1 MDRHQVANDTEAG
14 PPLTL
19 HENQESYQHAF
30 GLIRDDGCC
39 SEDKKESCDTAGQ
52 CRENDDEC
60 RNEDENDSYRGCGG
74 PCCGDE
80 ECCSDKKEDCCDS
93 DVKGCGDEDECYD
106 DECGNEEDNDCCGDE
121 ECCSDKKEDCCSDK
135 KEDCCDSD
143 DKGSDDEDQCCKGD
157 QDDCCKGDG
166 ACCVEEDEKDPA
178 DGSDNDKHTD
188 EKEQVQS
195 SIVPIKCC
203 GSDDDAQ
210 SFRSSSDAELV
221 TCCIPGV
228 DRPVKHQVLRFR
240 PTRGKRK
247 DNCSCDEQ
255 CVDRFAKALCEK
267 ECHKETGDICAT
279 HESISNHYSYFLAE
293 KREILWRCICTLMDQ
308 LELSASCC
316 RDKSRSVNSV
326 ISHGY
331 QRLGRLHHSQ
341 AQRTHGQLEHYNRR
355 LHHPSQDHD
364 LHHIK
369 KEASDFLSGHYVA
382 HDDPERELVLEKL
395 SISIKGMT
403 CSSCEKKA
411 ARSLHKVMGV
421 ASASVSFL
429 FEKGQV
435 EYYPTLTTP
444 KQICADLQRMTGFK
458 ATILRRADEAFHF
471 ISGKCCDGD
480 GVEMLPDDTWKVVYD
495 PGRIGA
501 RDKMTALGLE
511 ISHIL
516 PILSSDEET
525 TRKIF
530 GVTIDNEAKQ
540 LYGSF
545 LVALLLTIPILV
557 LSWGSFKASMDL
569 ARAIVC
575 LVLATIVQIVCARKI
590 YVSVYYTLLRGY
602 DLDSDCLVA
611 LSTGVAYL
619 YSLIVFALHRHGMLL
634 DEEEIFES
642 SSLLLTFVLFGKMVT
657 GFIRRIAADQVKFDI
672 VQPTTMKLQQFDNE
686 TIPASLLQYGD
697 CVVLDAGDQ
706 AVTDGIIVSGK
717 GEFQE
722 SHINGES
729 LPILKKRGQEVL
741 SGANV
746 VSGSVVFRAT
756 RLVPENSVSNIKIL
770 VDSVTSFRTRSSD
783 IVELVAKYLI
793 PVMLCVSCVVFMIWT
808 LVCTRVRH
816 QGAGMA
822 ISTAITYAIAT
833 LAVSCPCALVLVIPL
848 VLSMGVAAGKHSYG
862 VLLKSANPT
871 TIASKIKHVVFD
883 KTGTLTTDQ
892 LTVQYCWFNEST
904 EYAVRD
910 IIRAIVSANSH
921 PISRAV
927 SNYLIKFGDTLAIVG
942 ETENIVGSGMATTYT
957 PENGKSITILCGKP
971 SFVGI
976 SPTDSLVAQLHDSGF
991 TLFCVGVKNGPT
1003 LAIMGIT
1010 SMIRE
1015 DCRPVLD
1022 TLRARGITIHVL
1034 SGDTRPAVE
1043 KLCRDLG
1050 ISRYSAETSPEG
1062 KNEYIE
1068 ALKSSGSKVLFCGDG
1083 ANDAIALAQADIGLS
1098 MTKEGITVAAAD
1110 ACVLNNEV
1118 SGVIKLL
1125 DLSKQINRRV
1135 IVGISWVC
1143 VYNFFAVLTV
1153 SGAFV
1158 NVRIGPAWAGVSEVI
1173 SILPV
1178 IAIALSMKWTG
1189 WRK

>member
-1 MDRHQVANDTEAG
+1 MDADRIACDTDAAARFIF
-14 PPLTL
+14 
-19 HENQESYQHAF
+19 HEDQESYQHGF
-30 GLIRDDGCC
+30 GLIRDDGPV
-39 SEDKKESCDTAGQ
+39 SEDKKESCDADGQ
-52 CRENDDEC
+52 CCDHDDDC
-60 RNEDENDSYRGCGG
+60 RSEDASDSCRGCGG
-74 PCCGDE
+74 PCCGDQ
-80 ECCSDKKEDCCDS
+80 ECCSDKNEDCCDA
-93 DVKGCGDEDECYD
+93 DDKDCDD
-106 DECGNEEDNDCCGDE
+106 DEGYF
-121 ECCSDKKEDCCSDK
+121 KR
-135 KEDCCDSD
+135 
-143 DKGSDDEDQCCKGD
+143 D
-157 QDDCCKGDG
+157 QDDCCEGDG
-166 ACCVEEDEKDPA
+166 ACCVEQDEKDHA
-178 DGSDNDKHTD
+178 EGNDNYKRPD

-195 SIVPIKCC
+195 SIVPTKCC

-210 SFRSSSDAELV
+210 SLCSSSDTELV
-221 TCCIPGV
+221 TCCLSGL
-228 DRPVKHQVLRFR
+228 DGPVKHQVLRFR
-240 PTRGKRK
+240 PTRGKK
-247 DNCSCDEQ
+247 KENCSCDEQ

-267 ECHKETGDICAT
+267 ECHNETGDICAT

-293 KREILWRCICTLMDQ
+293 KREILWRCICTLMEQ
-308 LELSASCC
+308 LEISASCC
-316 RDKSRSVNSV
+316 RDNSGTFSTGRQYSSRSANSV

-331 QRLGRLHHSQ
+331 QRLGRLHDSQ
-341 AQRTHGQLEHYNRR
+341 VQRTHGQLDHHNRR
-355 LHHPSQDHD
+355 LHHPSQDND

-369 KEASDFLSGHYVA
+369 EEASNFRTGHNVPC
-382 HDDPERELVLEKL
+382 DDPERALVLEKL
-395 SISIKGMT
+395 SLSIKGMT

-411 ARSLHKVMGV
+411 ARSLDKVMGV

-435 EYYPTLTTP
+435 EYYPTLITP
-444 KQICADLQRMTGFK
+444 KQICADLQHMTGFK

-480 GVEMLPDDTWKVVYD
+480 GVEMLPDNTWKVVYD
-495 PGRIGA
+495 PGRVSA
-501 RDKMTALGLE
+501 RDKMTALRLE

-516 PILSSDEET
+516 PILSSDEEAS
-525 TRKIF
+525 RKIF
-530 GVTIDNEAKQ
+530 GVTIDDEAKQ

-557 LSWGSFKASMDL
+557 LSWGSFKASMDMT
-569 ARAIVC
+569 RTIVC
-575 LVLATIVQIVCARKI
+575 FVLATIVQIVCARKI
-590 YVSVYYTLLRGY
+590 YVSVYYTLVHGY

-611 LSTGVAYL
+611 LSTSVAYL

-634 DEEEIFES
+634 DEQEIFES
-642 SSLLLTFVLFGKMVT
+642 SSLLLTFVLFGKMVIE
-657 GFIRRIAADQVKFDI
+657 FIRRVAADQVKFDI

-686 TIPASLLQYGD
+686 VIPASLLHYGD
-697 CVVLDAGDQ
+697 RVVLDAGDQ
-706 AVTDGIIVSGK
+706 AVTDGIIVSGQ

-729 LPILKKRGQEVL
+729 LPVLKKRGQEVL
-741 SGANV
+741 SGAKL

-756 RLVPENSVSNIKIL
+756 RLVPENSVSNIKLL

-808 LVCTRVRH
+808 LVSTRVRH
-816 QGAGMA
+816 QGAGKA
-822 ISTAITYAIAT
+822 IPTAITYAIAT

-848 VLSMGVAAGKHSYG
+848 VLSMGVAAGKRSYG

-871 TIASKIKHVVFD
+871 TIASKIGHVVFD

-892 LTVQYCWFNEST
+892 LSVQYCWFNEMT

-910 IIRAIVSANSH
+910 IIRAIVSANNH

-942 ETENIVGSGMATTYT
+942 ETENIVGSGMATTYRQ
-957 PENGKSITILCGKP
+957 ENGKSITILCGKP

-976 SPTDSLVAQLHDSGF
+976 SPTDSRVAQLHDSGF
-991 TLFCVGVKNGPT
+991 TLFCVGVKNGAT

-1022 TLRARGITIHVL
+1022 ALRARSITIHVL

-1050 ISRYSAETSPEG
+1050 ISRYAAETSPEG

-1083 ANDAIALAQADIGLS
+1083 TNDAIALAQADIGLS

-1110 ACVLNNEV
+1110 ACVLNNEL

-1135 IVGISWVC
+1135 IVGIIWVC
-1143 VYNFFAVLTV
+1143 VYNLFAVLAV

>member
-1 MDRHQVANDTEAG
+1 MDTDEIAYDTEAG
-14 PPLTL
+14 PPLIL
-19 HENQESYQHAF
+19 YRSQESYQYPF
-30 GLIRDDGCC
+30 GFIRDDGCC
-39 SEDKKESCDTAGQ
+39 SENKKEYCDTKSQRGGHDDM
-52 CRENDDEC
+52 CRS
-60 RNEDENDSYRGCGG
+60 EDENDICGGRGG

-80 ECCSDKKEDCCDS
+80 ECCRDQKE
-93 DVKGCGDEDECYD
+93 
-106 DECGNEEDNDCCGDE
+106 N
-121 ECCSDKKEDCCSDK
+121 
-135 KEDCCDSD
+135 CCDSD
-143 DKGSDDEDQCCKGD
+143 DKGCDDDDECYKRDQN
-157 QDDCCKGDG
+157 DCCDGDG
-166 ACCVEEDEKDPA
+166 ACCGEQDEKDHV
-178 DGSDNDKHTD
+178 DGSEHSAK
-188 EKEQVQS
+188 KEQVQP

-210 SFRSSSDAELV
+210 SLHSSSDAELV
-221 TCCIPGV
+221 TCCAPGL
-228 DRPVKHQVLRFR
+228 RSPVKHQVLRFR
-240 PTRGKRK
+240 PSKGKKK

-255 CVDRFAKALCEK
+255 CIERFAKALCEK
-267 ECHKETGDICAT
+267 ECHKATSNVCPT
-279 HESISNHYSYFLAE
+279 HESISNHYSHFLAE
-293 KREILWRCICTLMDQ
+293 KREILWHCICTLMDQ
-308 LELSASCC
+308 LGMSASCC
-316 RDKSRSVNSV
+316 GDNSDTFSAGREYLPHSANSV
-326 ISHGY
+326 ISHGL
-331 QRLGRLHHSQ
+331 QRLGRLHYSKVQH
-341 AQRTHGQLEHYNRR
+341 THGQLDNHR
-355 LHHPSQDHD
+355 LHRPNQSRET
-364 LHHIK
+364 HHIR
-369 KEASDFLSGHYVA
+369 KEALDFLSGHYVA
-382 HDDPERELVLEKL
+382 HDDPERALVPEKL
-395 SISIKGMT
+395 SMSIKGMT

-411 ARSLHKVMGV
+411 VRSLDKVMGV

-444 KQICADLQRMTGFK
+444 KQICADLQRLTGFK
-458 ATILRRADEAFHF
+458 ATILHRADEEFHF
-471 ISGKCCDGD
+471 ISGKCCDGES
-480 GVEMLPDDTWKVVYD
+480 VEKLPDNTWKVVYD
-495 PGRIGA
+495 PGTVSA

-516 PILSSDEET
+516 PILSSDEEVS
-525 TRKIF
+525 RKIF

-540 LYGSF
+540 LCGSF

-557 LSWGSFKASMDL
+557 LSWGSFKASDVR
-569 ARAIVC
+569 RAIAC
-575 LVLATIVQIVCARKI
+575 LVLATIVQIFCARKI
-590 YVSVYYTLLRGY
+590 YVSVYYTLVHGY

-611 LSTGVAYL
+611 LSTSVAYL

-634 DEEEIFES
+634 DEKEIFES

-657 GFIRRIAADQVKFDI
+657 EFIRRVAADQVKFDI

-686 TIPASLLQYGD
+686 AIPASLLHYGD
-697 CVVLDAGDQ
+697 RVVLDAGDQ
-706 AVTDGIIVSGK
+706 AVTDGIIVSGQ
-717 GEFQE
+717 GEFEE

-729 LPILKKRGQEVL
+729 FPILKKHGQEVL
-741 SGANV
+741 SGANL

-770 VDSVTSFRTRSSD
+770 VDSVTSFRTGASD

-808 LVCTRVRH
+808 LVSTQVRH
-816 QGAGMA
+816 QGAGQA

-848 VLSMGVAAGKHSYG
+848 VLSIGVAAGKRSYG
-862 VLLKSANPT
+862 VLLKSANPAT
-871 TIASKIKHVVFD
+871 VASKIKHVVFD

-892 LTVQYCWFNEST
+892 LSVQYCWFNEST

-910 IIRAIVSANSH
+910 IIRAIVNSNNH

-927 SNYLIKFGDTLAIVG
+927 SNYLIKFGNTLATVG
-942 ETENIVGSGMATTYT
+942 ETENVVGSGMATTYK
-957 PENGKSITILCGKP
+957 PDNGKSITILCGKP

-976 SPTDSLVAQLHDSGF
+976 PPTDSRVAQLHDSGL

-1015 DCRPVLD
+1015 GCRPVLD
-1022 TLRARGITIHVL
+1022 ALRARGITIHVL

-1068 ALKSSGSKVLFCGDG
+1068 ALRSSGSKVLFCGDG

-1098 MTKEGITVAAAD
+1098 MTKEGITLAAAD
-1110 ACVLNNEV
+1110 ACVLNNEL

-1135 IVGISWVC
+1135 NVGIGWAC

-1158 NVRIGPAWAGVSEVI
+1158 HVRIGPAWAGVSEVI

-1178 IAIALSMKWTG
+1178 AAIALSMNWTR